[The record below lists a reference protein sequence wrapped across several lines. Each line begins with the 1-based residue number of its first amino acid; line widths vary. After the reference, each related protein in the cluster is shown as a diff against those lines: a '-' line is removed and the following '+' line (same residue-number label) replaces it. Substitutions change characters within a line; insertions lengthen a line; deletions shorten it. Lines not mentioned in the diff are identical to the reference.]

1 MLTIRALRP
10 DDLPALIEM
19 ERAAPA
25 AAHWRE
31 SEYEML
37 LASNATP
44 LRKTVVAEKDG
55 QPIGFAVSKVV
66 VTNWEI
72 ENIVV
77 SAGSQRQ
84 GVGRLLLS
92 HLIEQ
97 ARSEG
102 AQQILLEVRSGNTA
116 AKNLYT
122 KCGFSVVGGRRA
134 YYHDPGDDAVLY
146 TLDLKGSKEKTI

>member
-19 ERAAPA
+19 ERAAPT

-66 VTNWEI
+66 ATNWEI

-77 SAGSQRQ
+77 SAGSQHQ
-84 GVGRLLLS
+84 GIGRLLLS

-97 ARSEG
+97 ARGEG
-102 AQQILLEVRSGNTA
+102 AQQILLEVRSRNAA
-116 AKNLYT
+116 AKSLYT
-122 KCGFSVVGGRRA
+122 KCGFSVVGGRRD
-134 YYHDPGDDAVLY
+134 YYHDPEDDAVLY
-146 TLDLKGSKEKTI
+146 KLDAAE

>member
-19 ERAAPA
+19 ERAAA
-25 AAHWRE
+25 MAAHWRE
-31 SEYEML
+31 SEYQTL
-37 LASNATP
+37 LATEATP
-44 LRKTVVAEKDG
+44 HRTTLVAERDG
-55 QPIGFAVSKVV
+55 QPVGFIVAKAIS
-66 VTNWEI
+66 TNWEI

-77 SAGSQRQ
+77 SDGSQRQ
-84 GVGRLLLS
+84 GIGLLLLS